1 VLEPE
6 RAEGSPSY
14 FVRADGA
21 CLRLVT
27 GDWLSIDARRFEA
40 AFDEAVEAESQGEP
54 SAALDLY
61 REGLAL
67 YRGPYL
73 SDAGYEEWALPH
85 RDRLA
90 ARFVS
95 GAVRAGE
102 LVLAAGHPDE
112 ALRLAGR
119 AVEVERWS
127 EAAHRLTVAAHLAR
141 GDRAAARRAMQTC
154 LRQLDDLGV
163 PPTEDT
169 EIVLRAVS

>member
-1 VLEPE
+1 MAPH
-6 RAEGSPSY
+6 
-14 FVRADGA
+14 
-21 CLRLVT
+21 
-27 GDWLSIDARRFEA
+27 
-40 AFDEAVEAESQGEP
+40 GEP

-61 REGLAL
+61 RRALRL
-67 YRGPYL
+67 YRGAYL
-73 SDAGYEEWALPH
+73 LDAGYEEWALPH

-90 ARFVS
+90 ARFVAA
-95 GAVRAGE
+95 AVRAGE
-102 LVLAAGHPDE
+102 LTMAGGDPDE

-119 AVEVERWS
+119 AVEAEPWS
-127 EAAHRLTVAAHLAR
+127 EGAHRLSVAAHLAR